1 MKTISKINLLSLS
14 VLVFFS
20 LQGCDPFANEMK
32 DFYQSTESI
41 DLSNEN
47 IKLISTNSIENDV
60 ISVFGEPNDVE
71 EITSPKSKYI
81 TYEGIEFGFIED
93 KVIRYIITDKYETAY
108 NIKIGDLKEKVF
120 KEYGGKYYK
129 RVESGLETVGYF
141 DKNNLINIEFGFKE
155 NKVIAIIVQK
165 INWRENR

>member
-1 MKTISKINLLSLS
+1 MKIISKINLLSLS
-14 VLVFFS
+14 VLVFFT
-20 LQGCDPFANEMK
+20 LQGCDPFVNEMK

-41 DLSNEN
+41 NLSSEN
-47 IKLISTNSIENDV
+47 IKLISINSIENDV
-60 ISVFGEPNDVE
+60 ISVFGEPIEVE
-71 EITSPKSKYI
+71 EITNPNSKYI
-81 TYEGIEFGFIED
+81 TYEGIEFGFIKD
-93 KVIRYIITDKYETAY
+93 RVIRYFITDKYETAN
-108 NIKIGDLKEKVF
+108 NIKVGDSKEKVF
-120 KEYGGKYYK
+120 KEYGNNYYK